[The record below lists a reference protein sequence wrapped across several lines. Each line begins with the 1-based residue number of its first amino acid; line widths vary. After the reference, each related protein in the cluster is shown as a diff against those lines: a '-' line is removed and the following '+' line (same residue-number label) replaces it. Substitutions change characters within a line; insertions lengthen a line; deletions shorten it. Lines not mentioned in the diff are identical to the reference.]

1 MFQSAITCRDYQ
13 KFIDVCKESREEA
26 EKLLCRYTNTDQEL
40 LNDVILSIWEG
51 KTMPHIPFN
60 EGECALQ
67 EAIIRGDY
75 RDVLD
80 QGHHIT
86 GHF

>member
-60 EGECALQ
+60 AVSYTHLTLPTICS
-67 EAIIRGDY
+67 
-75 RDVLD
+75 V
-80 QGHHIT
+80 
-86 GHF
+86 